1 MTAGGPDDRDG
12 IAAPADELERLSRA
26 LAMVNA
32 CVRATV
38 RAVDEPSL
46 MTAICDLAVA
56 HGGYRLAWVGVAD
69 PAPDRAVR
77 PVAGAGPA
85 AAYVE
90 GLDVSWADDERGQ
103 GPTGT
108 AVRTGQPRVVHD
120 LMTDPAFGPWR
131 ARAQAFTLA
140 SAAALPL
147 RHDGVML
154 GALSLYADRV
164 DAFDAAEL
172 KLLQELADSL
182 AFGLAALRQRL
193 ERDAAQR
200 ALADKSALLARAEA
214 VSHLGSWRLE
224 LASGRVI
231 CSDEVYAIVGVD
243 RADFVH
249 DIRAGLAQ
257 LVHPE
262 DRPAATALIVAALAD
277 GTPRPLTCR
286 LLRPDGQVRWVH
298 AAGEAVRGADG
309 RVVALTG
316 YLQDITERR
325 RIEDGL
331 RQTSMA
337 VEQSPVAIEVTGI
350 DGTIEYV
357 NPWFTRVTGYTAAE
371 AVGQHARLLKSGQV
385 PTERYAELWAT
396 ITAGQVWEGELHNR
410 RKDGTLF
417 WEHATISPLRNAAG
431 EVTHYVAVKE
441 DITARKAA
449 DAARALLQAEL
460 AQAQK
465 LESVGRLAGGV
476 AHDFNN
482 MLGAI
487 LGLTELVMLDL
498 GPGHASYADL
508 VDIRSAAQRSA
519 DLTRQLLSF
528 ARRQPIRPQVM
539 DLNDAVG
546 GMLKLLRRLIGE
558 DIELAWHPALALWP
572 VEVDPSQIDQ
582 ILANLAVNARDAIAG
597 VGRLTLATANVE
609 VDAAHVARTPG
620 ARPGAYVRLTVADT
634 GCGMDADVLAHMF
647 EPFFTTKEPGKGTG
661 LGAATVYGIVKQ
673 NDGFIEVTSAPGQG
687 TTFAIY
693 LPRTAPAVAA
703 EAAVAARPV
712 GGAETVLV
720 VEDEQLVLDLTA
732 TMLER
737 LGYAVLAARSGR
749 EAIAIA
755 QEHPWPIDLVVTD
768 VVMPDLNGRELYAE
782 VAKLRPG
789 VGVLY
794 VSGYSAEVLAPRG
807 VSPSDVQFLQKP
819 FAFAELAERVRAALA
834 AAITG

>member
-1 MTAGGPDDRDG
+1 MSPGGPDDRATRDG
-12 IAAPADELERLSRA
+12 APADALERLSRA

-46 MTAICDLAVA
+46 MAAICQLAVD
-56 HGGYRLAWVGVAD
+56 HGGYRLAWVGVAE
-69 PAPDRAVR
+69 AGPDRAVR
-77 PVAGAGPA
+77 PAAHAGPA

-90 GLDVSWADDERGQ
+90 GLAVSWADDERGQ

-108 AVRTGQPRVVHD
+108 AVRTGRPQVVHD
-120 LMTDPAFGPWR
+120 LMSDPAFGPWR

-140 SAAALPL
+140 SSAALPL
-147 RHDGVML
+147 RHDGVTL

-172 KLLQELADSL
+172 SLLQELADSL
-182 AFGLAALRQRL
+182 AFGLAALRQRV
-193 ERDAAQR
+193 ERDAALR
-200 ALADKSALLARAEA
+200 ALADKSMLLARAEA
-214 VSHLGSWRLE
+214 VAHIGSWRLE
-224 LASGRVI
+224 LATGRLV
-231 CSDEVYAIVGVD
+231 CSDEVYAIVGVSG
-243 RADFVH
+243 ADFVH
-249 DIRAGLAQ
+249 DIRASLGQ

-262 DRPAATALIVAALAD
+262 DLPAASALIAAALAD
-277 GTPRPLTCR
+277 GVPRPVTCR
-286 LLRPDGQVRWVH
+286 LVRPDGQVRWVH

-309 RVVALTG
+309 QVVALTG

-337 VEQSPVAIEVTGI
+337 VEQSPVAIEVTDI

-371 AVGQHARLLKSGQV
+371 AVGQQARLLKSGQV
-385 PTERYAELWAT
+385 PPARYAELWAT
-396 ITAGQVWEGELHNR
+396 IRAGQVWEGELHNR

-449 DAARALLQAEL
+449 EAAQALLQAEL

-498 GPGHASYADL
+498 GPGHASYPDL

-528 ARRQPIRPQVM
+528 ARRQPIRPQVL
-539 DLNDAVG
+539 DINEAVG

-558 DIELAWHPALALWP
+558 DIELAWHPAPALWP
-572 VEVDPSQIDQ
+572 VEVDPSQVDQ

-597 VGRLTLATANVE
+597 VGRLTLATANVD
-609 VDAAHVARTPG
+609 VDAAHVARSPG

-634 GCGMDADVLAHMF
+634 GCGMDGDVLAHMF

-661 LGAATVYGIVKQ
+661 LGAAMVYGIVKQ

-693 LPRTAPAVAA
+693 LPRTVPVVALE
-703 EAAVAARPV
+703 EAAAARPV

-720 VEDEQLVLDLTA
+720 DEDEPLVLDLTA

-737 LGYAVLAARSGR
+737 LGYAVLVARGGR

-755 QEHPWPIDLVVTD
+755 EAHPWPIDLLVTD

-782 VAKLRPG
+782 VAKHRPG

-807 VSPSDVQFLQKP
+807 VIPSDVQFLQKP
-819 FAFAELAERVRAALA
+819 FAFAELAARVRAALA
-834 AAITG
+834 AVG